1 MNLLET
7 ARAHIEPLVRS
18 PLGPLVRVLAA
29 LGIRPNQVTVGAV
42 VLSGA
47 GALLVARGWFVA
59 AAAVVLAGGLLDL
72 LDGMLARHMGLAS
85 PFGAFLDSTLDRVS
99 EGVVFAAIAYHFAL
113 RGQGLVVACV
123 VLALLGSL
131 LVSYARARAEALGI
145 DCKVGTTTRAERVL
159 LVVIGLAFNV
169 LAPIIVALA
178 VLSAM
183 TVIQRMV
190 HVHQALRARA

>member
-1 MNLLET
+1 MKLLEA
-7 ARAHIEPLVRS
+7 ARARIEPLVRW

-29 LGIRPNQVTVGAV
+29 LGIRPNQVTVGAL
-42 VLSGA
+42 VLSGV
-47 GALLVARGWFVA
+47 GALLVARGWFLA
-59 AAAVVLAGGLLDL
+59 AAALVLAGGLLDL
-72 LDGMLARHMGLAS
+72 LDGMLARHSGLAS

-99 EGVVFAAIAYHFAL
+99 EGMVFAAIAYHFAL

-145 DCKVGTTTRAERVL
+145 ECTMGAATRAERVL
-159 LVVIGLAFNV
+159 LVVIGLAFDV
-169 LAPIIVALA
+169 LAPIIAALA

>member
-1 MNLLET
+1 MKLLEA
-7 ARAHIEPLVRS
+7 ARARVEPLVRW
-18 PLGPLVRVLAA
+18 PLGPLVRALAA
-29 LGIRPNQVTVGAV
+29 LGIRPNQVTVGAL
-42 VLSGA
+42 VLSGV
-47 GALLVARGWFVA
+47 GALLVARGWFLA
-59 AAAVVLAGGLLDL
+59 AAALVLAGGLLDL
-72 LDGMLARHMGLAS
+72 LDGMLARHSGLAS

-99 EGVVFAAIAYHFAL
+99 EGMVFAAIAYHFAL

-145 DCKVGTTTRAERVL
+145 DCKMGAATRAERVL
-159 LVVIGLAFNV
+159 LVVIGLAFDV
-169 LAPIIVALA
+169 LAPIIAALA